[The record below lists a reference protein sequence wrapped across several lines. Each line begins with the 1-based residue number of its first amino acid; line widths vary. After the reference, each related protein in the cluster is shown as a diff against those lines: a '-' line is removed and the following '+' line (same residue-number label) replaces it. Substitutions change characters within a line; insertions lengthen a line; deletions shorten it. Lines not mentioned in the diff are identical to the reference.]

1 MEKQLTPI
9 KAIGQARLPID
20 TNAGFRSIVDKNE
33 DKWHIAKN
41 ARFACFFIAF
51 SERFEF
57 SRQKY
62 DVKGFSQMLLVSLV
76 KII

>member
-33 DKWHIAKN
+33 GK
-41 ARFACFFIAF
+41 
-51 SERFEF
+51 
-57 SRQKY
+57 
-62 DVKGFSQMLLVSLV
+62 
-76 KII
+76 